1 MNIFDS
7 IAKTFRGTK
16 APTAS
21 QITTLIARADA
32 EVEAAEAE
40 VKAVAARLPDAVLSG
55 EAGVSAHRS
64 AARLAAERLSYA
76 KQAREVLASKF
87 AATEAEEAEAAR
99 RSAYEKAVAAQNAA
113 RSDLLAKYP
122 IAVAE
127 LIRLRELVGEADRLA
142 AIANGDL
149 PAGATRL
156 LETEAVRDV
165 PATPERI
172 VSEELIDQWVTSAGT
187 PVDAARVTRREGKR
201 GALYAESS
209 FGPRPVA
216 CQLVKMRRVK
226 REPWCPPAY
235 GARLADMTL
244 PDLHAAPVPTP
255 SPVTELL
262 PLAGTAEAAE

>member
-21 QITTLIARADA
+21 QIRTLIAKAGA
-32 EVEAAEAE
+32 EVEAVEAE
-40 VKAVAARLPDAVLSG
+40 VKAVEARMAEAVIGG
-55 EAGVSAHRS
+55 EAAVAAHRE
-64 AARLAAERLSYA
+64 ATRAAAERLAYA
-76 KQAREVLASKF
+76 RQAHTVLADKLT
-87 AATEAEEAEAAR
+87 AAEAEEAEAAR
-99 RSAYEKAVAAQNAA
+99 REAYAKAVAAQNAA

-156 LETEAVRDV
+156 LETESVRDV
-165 PATPERI
+165 PAQPES
-172 VSEELIDQWVTSAGT
+172 VLGEETTDVWVTTEGGA
-187 PVDAARVTRREGKR
+187 PVDAARVTRREGRK
-201 GALYAESS
+201 GFMYAESS

-216 CQLVKMRRVK
+216 CQLVKMRRVT
-226 REPWCPPAY
+226 RQPWCPPSYAS
-235 GARLADMTL
+235 RIADMQL
-244 PDLHAAPVPTP
+244 PDLHAEPIPAP
-255 SPVTELL
+255 SPVSELV
-262 PLAGTAEAAE
+262 PLSEAAE